1 MRAVRFHEH
10 GGPDVLTVDEV
21 DEPEPEYGEVVVDVE
36 AAAVNPVDTYFREGA
51 YPVPHLPFI
60 GGSDVAGTVAAVG
73 DGVEEF
79 DIDDRVFGTGL
90 GNGRPG
96 SYAEAVAAPTDLIA
110 HLPEAVDFADAA
122 ALALVGTTAWQ
133 ALVHHAAAEPAETVL
148 VHGGSGGVGHVAIQ
162 LAETMG
168 ARVHTTASSEYTEDL
183 EALGASEV
191 FDYTRDDL
199 EAAVVDA
206 GGADVVV
213 DLHMDQYLQF
223 NASVANA
230 GARVIGIGND
240 TSSGSFD
247 DIGITKGKEI
257 RYQFMS
263 MYNADDIGAVL
274 ERLADLCARG
284 EVEPVI
290 YGAYA
295 LDETAEAQRAVLE
308 DSFVGKLVVTL

>member
-10 GGPDVLTVDEV
+10 GGPEVLTVDEV
-21 DEPEPEYGEVVVDVE
+21 DDPEPDYGEVVVDVE

-60 GGSDVAGTVAAVG
+60 GGSDVAGTVSAVG
-73 DGVEEF
+73 DGVAAF
-79 DIDDRVFGTGL
+79 AVGDRVFGTGL

-96 SYAEAVAAPTDLIA
+96 SYAEAVAAPVGNLA
-110 HLPEAVDFADAA
+110 HLPEEVDFESAA

-133 ALVHHAAAEPAETVL
+133 ALVHHAQAEPAETVL
-148 VHGGSGGVGHVAIQ
+148 VHGGGGGVGHVAIQ

-168 ARVHTTASSEYTEDL
+168 ARVHATASAEDAADL
-183 EALGASEV
+183 ESLGASEV
-191 FDYTRDDL
+191 FYYTREDL

-223 NASVANA
+223 NANVANA

-240 TSSGSFD
+240 TSSGKFD

-284 EVEPVI
+284 EVAPVI
-290 YGAYA
+290 YETYD

-308 DSFVGKLVVTL
+308 DSFLGKLVITP

>member
-10 GGPDVLTVDEV
+10 GGPEVLTVDEV
-21 DEPEPEYGEVVVDVE
+21 DDPQPGHGEVLLDVA
-36 AAAVNPVDTYFREGA
+36 AAAVNPVDTYFREGE

-73 DGVEEF
+73 GGVDAF
-79 DIDDRVFGTGL
+79 AVGDRVFGTGL

-96 SYAEAVAAPTDLIA
+96 SYAEAVSAPADLLA
-110 HLPEAVDFADAA
+110 RLPEAVDFETAA
-122 ALALVGTTAWQ
+122 AVALVGTTAWQ
-133 ALVHHAAAEPAETVL
+133 ALVHHAAVEPAETVL

-162 LAETMG
+162 LAETTG
-168 ARVHTTASSEYTEDL
+168 ARVHATASPDDAADL

-191 FDYTRDDL
+191 FDYTRADL
-199 EAAVVDA
+199 EEAVVDA

-213 DLHMDQYLQF
+213 DLHMDRYLQF
-223 NASVANA
+223 NANVANA

-240 TSSGSFD
+240 TAEGGFD

-263 MYNADDIGAVL
+263 MYNADDVGAVL
-274 ERLADLCARG
+274 ARLADLCARD
-284 EVEPVI
+284 EVAPVI
-290 YGAYA
+290 HETYD

-308 DSFVGKLVVTL
+308 DSFVGKLVVTP